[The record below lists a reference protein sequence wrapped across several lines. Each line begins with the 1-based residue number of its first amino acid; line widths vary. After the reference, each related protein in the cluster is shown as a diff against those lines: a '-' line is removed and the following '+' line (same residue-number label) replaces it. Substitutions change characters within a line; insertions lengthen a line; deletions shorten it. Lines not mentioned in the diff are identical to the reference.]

1 MRFDSLTDFL
11 GEIEQRGELHRVAAP
26 VSSRFEIAAVTRQ
39 SALQSPGNPALVFE
53 QVDGQAIPVATNVL
67 GTRERL
73 ELGLGVR
80 DFQELG
86 QRLIDLLAPDLPQG
100 WLNALQLVPRVSQLM
115 KLPPAIVKTGRCQQ
129 VVRVGKDVN
138 LGTFP
143 IPYSWQGEAA
153 PVVTAGIVHAFDP
166 VSNARI
172 LRRIPLELK
181 HGNSLA
187 LHLPP
192 DEELHA
198 AALEYRRRG
207 VQMPLAV
214 SLGVEP
220 VLWFCSQLPLPRG
233 TDPAMMAGFLR
244 NTPLELVKAR
254 SQDVQIPAHAEFVIE
269 GYLDAAEAWDQA
281 GPIASPTGFY
291 GPEESAPLM
300 HVTTITHAANP
311 VFHAA
316 IVGPPP
322 NEEHWIGR
330 AAEQLF
336 LPLIRLFVRDV
347 VELHWPRCGMFRNL
361 LFVSIRK
368 THPEHARQTM
378 HALWGLHGLASA
390 KIIVVVDEEIDVSN
404 EELVWHT
411 VGVNCHPGRDSE
423 FAKGPTHAYDHAAP
437 VRFVGHKMGLDATAK
452 LPGEGFP
459 RPWPARVEIPEETR
473 RRIAERWSEFGL
485 ADSAEQGESS

>member
-1 MRFDSLTDFL
+1 MPFDSLTDFL
-11 GEIEQRGELHRVAAP
+11 SELEQRSELHRISAS

-39 SALQSPGNPALVFE
+39 SALQSSGNPALLFE
-53 QVDGQAIPVATNVL
+53 QVDGQAIPVVTNVF

-73 ELGLGVR
+73 QHALGVR
-80 DFQELG
+80 DFRELG

-100 WLNALQLVPRVSQLM
+100 WLNALQLIPRVSQLM
-115 KLPPAIVKTGRCQQ
+115 KLPPAIVQTGRCQQ

-138 LGTFP
+138 LGTLP
-143 IPYSWQGEAA
+143 IPFSWQGEAA
-153 PVVTAGIVHAFDP
+153 PVITAGLVHAVDP
-166 VSNARI
+166 VTNVRI
-172 LRRIPLELK
+172 LRRMPLELK
-181 HGNSLA
+181 SANTLA
-187 LHLPP
+187 IHLQP
-192 DEELHA
+192 DEEIHA

-207 VQMPLAV
+207 IQMPLAV
-214 SLGVEP
+214 SVGAEP

-254 SQDVQIPAHAEFVIE
+254 SQEVQVPAHAEFVIE
-269 GYLDAAEAWDQA
+269 GYLDAAEPWTDA

-291 GPEESAPLM
+291 GPEETVPLM
-300 HVTTITHAANP
+300 HVTTVTHCTNP
-311 VFHAA
+311 VFQAS

-322 NEEHWIGR
+322 NEDHWVGR
-330 AAEQLF
+330 ATEQLF
-336 LPLIRLFVRDV
+336 LPLIRLFARDV
-347 VELHWPRCGMFRNL
+347 VNLHWPRCGMFRNL

-390 KIIVVVDEEIDVSN
+390 KMIVVVDEEIDVTN

-411 VGVNCHPGRDSE
+411 VGVNTHPGADTE

-437 VRFVGHKMGLDATAK
+437 VRYVGHKMGIDATAK

-473 RRIAERWSEFGL
+473 KRISERWSEFGF
-485 ADSAEQGESS
+485 DGTSGKGTPS